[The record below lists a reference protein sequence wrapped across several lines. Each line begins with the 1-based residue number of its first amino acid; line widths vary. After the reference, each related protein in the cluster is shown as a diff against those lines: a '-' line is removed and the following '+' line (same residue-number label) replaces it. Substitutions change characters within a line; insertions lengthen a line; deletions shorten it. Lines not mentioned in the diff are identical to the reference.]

1 MKFLLATSN
10 LHKAHEIAS
19 MLGNKVEVLTLKDVG
34 FVDKI
39 IEHGRSFEEN
49 ARLKISHLL
58 DWMRS
63 TPKFQKNSSWVLLA
77 DDSGL
82 EVDTL
87 GGAPGVMS
95 ARYAGELSN
104 DRTNV
109 TKLLQALKGVPA
121 SKRKAQFRCVLVA
134 AQFDFKNLQ
143 KPVMVMFE
151 GVCRGKIGFKP
162 KGQNGFGY
170 DPVFFPEKI
179 CRTFAELDATE
190 KNRISH
196 RAQAMAKLKKW
207 LQLSA

>member
-10 LHKAHEIAS
+10 LHKAHEIIS

-49 ARLKISHLL
+49 AQLKISHLL

-82 EVDTL
+82 EVDVL
-87 GGAPGVMS
+87 GGAPGMMS

-104 DRTNV
+104 DQANV

-134 AQFDFKNLQ
+134 AQFDFKNVQ
-143 KPVMVMFE
+143 EPVMVVFE

-170 DPVFFPEKI
+170 DPIFFPEKF

-207 LQLSA
+207 L